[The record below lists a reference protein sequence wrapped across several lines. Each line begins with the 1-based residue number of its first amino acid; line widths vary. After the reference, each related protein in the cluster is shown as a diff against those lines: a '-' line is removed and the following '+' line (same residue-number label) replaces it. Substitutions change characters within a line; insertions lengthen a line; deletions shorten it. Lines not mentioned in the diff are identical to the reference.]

1 MDYFV
6 SENYDYNKIELK
18 LEKHELFRKFN
29 VQLENVKVV
38 EWIKNKSI
46 LLIILSA
53 FLYLIKLRSLK
64 IIY

>member
-53 FLYLIKLRSLK
+53 FLYLIKVRSLK